1 MQIEKGQGPSEA
13 CLRGMDRAHANEDE
27 HTIVA
32 TSSSAPVTVTSVA
45 PFHYLINEQ
54 AKSILALQE
63 LQNEVSALLEFRD
76 LVMETFPHLRHKMS
90 ASTAPST
97 PSGDRHYQQGVVSH
111 IPMATSLQGS
121 PSGKPRDWEP
131 GIRVRRKLHQ
141 NSREQETSVPSLV
154 PRSRSNSHGKG
165 PKSGEAG
172 TSGSSTGSS
181 AVQDSGFCTESKEH
195 CSTSSAATTSA
206 RKTDPEQEAEDELW
220 NLLDLIHRKGTKLRL
235 EVEHLQEKLE
245 KKHCDTHERRARSL
259 EDLRKSGD
267 TVRTSGDSSGV
278 LEVEITGL
286 RRERDLLLDRLTE
299 MEAENLANLA
309 QTNQL
314 LAEMGTLSAEKRDLE
329 EQLRTAIAT
338 KSELNSRIHDLHLQF
353 VNRAEHS
360 KFGRLHA
367 PIARAGSRVASS
379 QILVGGGSLFTP
391 VKRSLSNEDAVS
403 SSDDIPSGSV
413 KDLTR
418 LKQREEHPNRIKRTS
433 KDFMVL
439 KATEYSDDYSP
450 NSFKISNDNK
460 AVSDKSPP
468 KIDDAVNNSPRTPPS
483 SCSAVLQQKSNSDS
497 KSVVCV
503 HMRGKVGS
511 LDGIV
516 SSPSS
521 KIVGAKGVVPD
532 KEKTAAI
539 LKEFNVIEL
548 QRHLLTT
555 SFENQV
561 ANHKLE
567 RISKARRE
575 LATELDKI
583 KEENDDLRFQ
593 LEEKSIELEGTRAR
607 VRLLERLQ
615 SAKMSADLSENVMTH
630 SHTLLPPSHE
640 STPNPILPHLT
651 LPITQQ
657 TNEEN
662 AIHHSSSTESAH
674 NEEIMNDKRSDSPR
688 KRPPSR
694 IPLKSYTAPK
704 PPSGRPANNSR
715 NTQSGKTVSK
725 DTSQHSWN
733 KKEKNWDP
741 VTRSMK
747 DAKRESPVARP
758 ASRESLKDSNSS
770 LLNRRVRKLSENRS
784 NQDGSF
790 SSTNS
795 TPSIRRDPPSSPA
808 PKKITPPRG
817 EQNETKVRPTKL
829 SFLSNWL
836 RMSGPS

>member
-1 MQIEKGQGPSEA
+1 M
-13 CLRGMDRAHANEDE
+13 L
-27 HTIVA
+27 
-32 TSSSAPVTVTSVA
+32 
-45 PFHYLINEQ
+45 
-54 AKSILALQE
+54 LQE

-97 PSGDRHYQQGVVSH
+97 PSGGRHYQQGVMSH

-206 RKTDPEQEAEDELW
+206 RKTDPEQEADDELW

-259 EDLRKSGD
+259 EDLRKSDD
-267 TVRTSGDSSGV
+267 TVQTSGDSSGV
-278 LEVEITGL
+278 LEVEVTGL

-353 VNRAEHS
+353 VNRTEHI
-360 KFGRLHA
+360 KFGRLHV
-367 PIARAGSRVASS
+367 PIARTGTRVASS
-379 QILVGGGSLFTP
+379 QILVGGGGSLFTP

-418 LKQREEHPNRIKRTS
+418 LKQREDHPNRIKRTS

-439 KATEYSDDYSP
+439 KATEYSDDYSS
-450 NSFKISNDNK
+450 NGFKISNDNK
-460 AVSDKSPP
+460 VVSKSPP
-468 KIDDAVNNSPRTPPS
+468 KIDDSVNKDNSSLRTPPS
-483 SCSAVLQQKSNSDS
+483 SCSAVFQQKSKSDS
-497 KSVVCV
+497 KINSSVVCV
-503 HMRGKVGS
+503 HLRGKVGS

-521 KIVGAKGVVPD
+521 KIVGAKGVLPD

-561 ANHKLE
+561 
-567 RISKARRE
+567 
-575 LATELDKI
+575 
-583 KEENDDLRFQ
+583 
-593 LEEKSIELEGTRAR
+593 
-607 VRLLERLQ
+607 
-615 SAKMSADLSENVMTH
+615 
-630 SHTLLPPSHE
+630 
-640 STPNPILPHLT
+640 
-651 LPITQQ
+651 
-657 TNEEN
+657 
-662 AIHHSSSTESAH
+662 
-674 NEEIMNDKRSDSPR
+674 
-688 KRPPSR
+688 
-694 IPLKSYTAPK
+694 
-704 PPSGRPANNSR
+704 
-715 NTQSGKTVSK
+715 
-725 DTSQHSWN
+725 
-733 KKEKNWDP
+733 
-741 VTRSMK
+741 
-747 DAKRESPVARP
+747 
-758 ASRESLKDSNSS
+758 
-770 LLNRRVRKLSENRS
+770 
-784 NQDGSF
+784 
-790 SSTNS
+790 
-795 TPSIRRDPPSSPA
+795 
-808 PKKITPPRG
+808 
-817 EQNETKVRPTKL
+817 
-829 SFLSNWL
+829 SFLNYCYL
-836 RMSGPS
+836 T